1 MYVLNSLRISKMINK
16 KPGKVHFHY
25 LQTFSLLHR
34 TMLKEFITSLFKKEG
49 VGLVSL
55 HYIYCSDKYLLNINK
70 EFLKHDFY
78 TDIITFNLSETPKS
92 LQGEIYISIDRVKDN
107 AINFDVPFNKE
118 LHRVIFHGALHLCG
132 YKDKTAK
139 DQQIMR
145 KMEDKYLNQ
154 YFRKL
159 KQ

>member
-1 MYVLNSLRISKMINK
+1 MLK
-16 KPGKVHFHY
+16 KQPGKVHFHY
-25 LQTFSLLHR
+25 LQSFSLLHR
-34 TMLKEFITSLFKKEG
+34 TLLKEFIGSLFKKER
-49 VGLVSL
+49 VPLAEL

-78 TDIITFNLSETPKS
+78 TDIVTFNLSEHSKS
-92 LQGEIYISIDRVKDN
+92 ITGEIYISIDRVRDN

-118 LHRVIFHGALHLCG
+118 LHRVTFHGALHLCG
-132 YKDKTAK
+132 YKDKTPK
-139 DQQIMR
+139 DQLVMR

-154 YFRKL
+154 YFTRL